1 MLIILTPILVTIT
14 YRVYSN
20 IAYTTYGTV
29 LGFVVNLHPA
39 GFNLFLASDGVKA
52 TLNPQMIPVSE
63 FGANI
68 IMGVKIPVGKRLY

>member
-1 MLIILTPILVTIT
+1 NPSLAINLSGNVAFT
-14 YRVYSN
+14 S
-20 IAYTTYGTV
+20 TYGAV

>member
-1 MLIILTPILVTIT
+1 M
-14 YRVYSN
+14 
-20 IAYTTYGTV
+20 
-29 LGFVVNLHPA
+29 NLHPA

-52 TLNPQMIPVSE
+52 ILNPQMIPVSE